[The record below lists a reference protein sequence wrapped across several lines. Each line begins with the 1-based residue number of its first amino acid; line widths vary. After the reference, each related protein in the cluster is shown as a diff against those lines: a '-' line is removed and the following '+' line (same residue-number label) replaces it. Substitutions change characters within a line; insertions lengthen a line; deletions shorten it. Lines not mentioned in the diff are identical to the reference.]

1 MSIQFKHAGIWLLR
15 FIAAFILIQTLFFK
29 FSASEESVYI
39 FTETGMEPW
48 GRIGTGIA
56 ELVAAILILVPVTTW
71 IGSLMGIGL
80 MSGAIFFY
88 LSKLGIVVKNDG
100 GLLFIYALVVLICCV
115 FLLLINRQRIRQM
128 SRNSGIIKS

>member
-15 FIAAFILIQTLFFK
+15 LIAAFILIQTLFFK

-56 ELVAAILILVPVTTW
+56 ELIAAILILIPLTTW

-80 MSGAIFFY
+80 MSGAIFFH
-88 LSKLGIVVKNDG
+88 LAKLGIVVKNDG

-115 FLLLINRQRIRQM
+115 FLLLINRQRIRQLLK
-128 SRNSGIIKS
+128 NSGIIKL

>member
-1 MSIQFKHAGIWLLR
+1 MSIQYKNAGIWLLR
-15 FIAAFILIQTLFFK
+15 LIAAFILIQTLFFK

-48 GRIGTGIA
+48 GRIGSGIA

-80 MSGAIFFY
+80 MSGAIFFH
-88 LSKLGIVVKNDG
+88 LTKLGIVVKNDG

-115 FLLLINRQRIRQM
+115 FLLLINRQRIRQLLK
-128 SRNSGIIKS
+128 NSGIIKL